1 MQLQHIC
8 PSESNVGENGS
19 QTTDYPVEPVSY
31 KGSDLPPLR
40 GGQSVHVNARC
51 TYVHV
56 RKTEWRRGHFLP
68 NRPYV
73 VDMDFKATH
82 CIKQT
87 LPSKVLSGE
96 TEWEIPKVPPT
107 IPSPIRMA
115 TAIEAIRSCHSRG

>member
-1 MQLQHIC
+1 MSPIKVFTFC
-8 PSESNVGENGS
+8 TISPSESNVGEKGS
-19 QTTDYPVEPVSY
+19 QTTDYPFKPVSY
-31 KGSDLPPLR
+31 KVSDLLPLR

-73 VDMDFKATH
+73 VDMDVIASH

-87 LPSKVLSGE
+87 LPTKVLSGE
-96 TEWEIPKVPPT
+96 TECEIKCT
-107 IPSPIRMA
+107 
-115 TAIEAIRSCHSRG
+115 